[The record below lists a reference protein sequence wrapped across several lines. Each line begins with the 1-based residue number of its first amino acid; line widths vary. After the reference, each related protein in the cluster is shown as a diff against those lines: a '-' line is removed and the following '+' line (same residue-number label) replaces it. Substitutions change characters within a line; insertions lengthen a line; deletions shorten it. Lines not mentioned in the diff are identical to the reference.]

1 MTTRIYFGSNQLGE
15 VAAVSLQDAL
25 NELDLGTL
33 EDYRRTDKGVMGQTL
48 LIRSSRGEYI
58 LKGNP
63 LYAGQLQ
70 EEKFL

>member
-33 EDYRRTDKGVMGQTL
+33 EDYRRTDKGLWVRPCSFALPVESM
-48 LIRSSRGEYI
+48 
-58 LKGNP
+58 
-63 LYAGQLQ
+63 
-70 EEKFL
+70 F